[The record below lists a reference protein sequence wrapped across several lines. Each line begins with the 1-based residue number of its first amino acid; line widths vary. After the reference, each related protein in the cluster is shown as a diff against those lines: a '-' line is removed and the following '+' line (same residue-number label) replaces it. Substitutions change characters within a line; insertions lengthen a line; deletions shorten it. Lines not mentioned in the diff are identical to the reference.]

1 MKPFFAIL
9 KLTIRHAVRSSFFLL
24 LVLLLF
30 VTATAIPGTVG
41 AGSPVDFI
49 RISLLYSLSAVSVI
63 LALSSVWLGCYT
75 MAGDIESYQLHMVVS
90 KPVSRLTVW
99 LAKWCGVAAVNL
111 LLLVFAAI
119 LVYGIVVNR
128 IGTVIEELPVKE
140 QPEVR
145 SRIENEVLVGRRAF
159 RPDQPDMND
168 MVRSYVDAAVSRM
181 RASGQGDTSG
191 AGIDKIRQQVSR
203 QLQLQNSEVKFGL
216 PQSRLWVFSGLP
228 ENYAGPVYF
237 RYRPLFGQSV
247 LDSEK
252 GTRLAVLVGV
262 PNLHDDKAGQD
273 GSKRYDLEIRPYTGM
288 LQVLAEQFHEQE
300 IKAGLVSPDGQ
311 FVAGISNLDGKE
323 RTLYFQP
330 VDGPEILIR
339 ICGFPGNYARAILV
353 IALELILL
361 SGLACALGGCMSMP
375 MAIFVVAS
383 YLFFGT
389 FSAFVVNL
397 ETISGISDKI
407 GMMLAKAILAV
418 VIPLQEFDSTDFLA
432 DGKLIEWS
440 FIANLGWKFLL
451 CRALPIYLFGLW
463 VYRRRELGLVIRK

>member
-1 MKPFFAIL
+1 MKPFFAIF

-24 LVLLLF
+24 LVVLLF
-30 VTATAIPGTVG
+30 VTASAISSTVG

-63 LALSSVWLGCYT
+63 LALSSVWLGCYI

-90 KPVSRLTVW
+90 KPVSRSTIW

-111 LLLVFAAI
+111 LLLLFAAV
-119 LVYGIVVNR
+119 LVYGIIVNR
-128 IGTVIEELPVKE
+128 IDTVIEELPVKE

-159 RPDQPDMND
+159 RPDQPDLTEQ
-168 MVRSYVDAAVSRM
+168 VRRQVDAVVNRM
-181 RASGQGDTSG
+181 RSSGQGDTSG
-191 AGIDKIRQQVSR
+191 AGIDKIRQQVFK

-216 PQSRLWVFSGLP
+216 PHSRFWVFSGLP

-247 LDSEK
+247 LDSEM
-252 GTRLAVLVGV
+252 GTQVAVLVGV
-262 PNLHDDKAGQD
+262 PKLHDEKAGED
-273 GSKRYDLEIRPYTGM
+273 GSKRYDLELRPYTGT
-288 LQVLAEQFHEQE
+288 LQVLSEQFHEQE
-300 IKAGLVSPDGQ
+300 MPAGLVSPDGQ
-311 FVAGISNLDGKE
+311 FVAGLSNFDGQK
-323 RTLYFQP
+323 RTLFFQP
-330 VDGPEILIR
+330 ADGPEILIK
-339 ICGFPGNYARAILV
+339 ICGFSGNYARAILV

-383 YLFFGT
+383 YLFFGA
-389 FSAFVVNL
+389 FSTFVVNL
-397 ETISGISDKI
+397 ESVSGISDEI

-440 FIANLGWKFLL
+440 FIAELVWKFLF

-463 VYRRRELGLVIRK
+463 AYHRRELGLVIRK